1 MPRSSFSL
9 TAPRRVLCA
18 LCSVPLLLLGGFL
31 SGAPAGDAPVGEAP
45 KAGGGPVIRPD
56 ARSEKGPAK
65 DGVADLRIP
74 VQEMIARVDQVLRV
88 PNGLLTGRLSAI
100 TRAGDSS
107 VWEFSL
113 YKRNLKIRD
122 IAESV
127 LLYQFSSK
135 RRGLEAKVLY
145 REDGEVVWLWD
156 ATRRQLFRKRD
167 LEKFQG
173 VLGTSFTFLDLSG
186 SGYQAGYSGRSV
198 RLTEVGGA
206 RLARLSMVPINPGR
220 YSKLILL
227 ANPAERYRP
236 LRIDYH
242 DRDRILFKTLNFQYG
257 ELLDRKSGNTG
268 AAALPTR
275 LEMLDL
281 KNGMIS
287 RIEYFTL
294 DVSVAP
300 EDAFFDPEFLN
311 R

>member
-1 MPRSSFSL
+1 MI
-9 TAPRRVLCA
+9 
-18 LCSVPLLLLGGFL
+18 
-31 SGAPAGDAPVGEAP
+31 
-45 KAGGGPVIRPD
+45 GPGKEEP
-56 ARSEKGPAK
+56 
-65 DGVADLRIP
+65 ADLRIP

-88 PNGLLTGRLSAI
+88 PAGLLTGRLTAV
-100 TRAGDSS
+100 TRSGDSA

-113 YKRNLKIRD
+113 HKKGLKHGE
-122 IAESV
+122 IAETV
-127 LLYQFSSK
+127 MLYQFSSK

-156 ATRRQLFRKRD
+156 APRRQLFRKRD

-173 VLGTSFTFLDLSG
+173 VLGTGFTFLDLSG

-198 RLTEVGGA
+198 RLLPEGGK
-206 RLARLSMVPINPGR
+206 RLARLMMTPINPGL
-220 YSKLILL
+220 YSSLVLL
-227 ANPAERYRP
+227 ANPDESYRP

-242 DRDRILFKTLNFQYG
+242 DRERILFKTLNFQYG
-257 ELLDRKSGNTG
+257 ELLDRKTGRTG
-268 AAALPTR
+268 AGNLPTR

-294 DVSVAP
+294 DVSVSP
-300 EDAFFDPEFLN
+300 EDAFFDPEYLN

>member
-1 MPRSSFSL
+1 MERKRKSVSL
-9 TAPRRVLCA
+9 FTYALAFLPGVALVLLVA
-18 LCSVPLLLLGGFL
+18 GL
-31 SGAPAGDAPVGEAP
+31 SGAPPVSRGGAPVLGPDVKSGKDAPAP
-45 KAGGGPVIRPD
+45 D
-56 ARSEKGPAK
+56 SSRSEAE
-65 DGVADLRIP
+65 LRIP

-88 PNGLLTGRLSAI
+88 PVGLLTGRLSVV
-100 TRAGDSS
+100 TRTGDAA

-113 YKRNLKIRD
+113 YKKNLRVRD
-122 IAESV
+122 IAETV

-156 ATRRQLFRKRD
+156 AVRRQLFRKRD

-173 VLGTSFTFLDLSG
+173 VLGTSFTFLDLAG

-198 RLTEVGGA
+198 RLVQAEGT

-220 YSKLILL
+220 YSRLVLL
-227 ANPAERYRP
+227 ANPQERYRP

-242 DRDRILFKTLNFQYG
+242 DRDRVLFKTLNFQYG
-257 ELLDRKSGNTG
+257 ELLDRKSGGTG
-268 AAALPTR
+268 GATLPTR

-300 EDAFFDPEFLN
+300 QDAFFDPEFLN

>member
-1 MPRSSFSL
+1 MISP
-9 TAPRRVLCA
+9 A
-18 LCSVPLLLLGGFL
+18 GK
-31 SGAPAGDAPVGEAP
+31 SGAVLPKEGGE
-45 KAGGGPVIRPD
+45 
-56 ARSEKGPAK
+56 
-65 DGVADLRIP
+65 LRIP

-88 PNGLLTGRLSAI
+88 PSGLLTGRLSAV
-100 TRAGDSS
+100 TRTGDAA

-113 YKRNLKIRD
+113 YKKNLKVRD
-122 IAESV
+122 IAETV

-156 ATRRQLFRKRD
+156 AVRRQLFRKRD

-173 VLGTSFTFLDLSG
+173 VLGTSFTYLDLSG

-198 RLTEVGGA
+198 RLTEAEGT

-220 YSKLILL
+220 YSRLVLL
-227 ANPAERYRP
+227 ANPDRSYRP
-236 LRIDYH
+236 LRLDYH
-242 DRDRILFKTLNFQYG
+242 DRDRVLFKTLNFQYG
-257 ELLDRKSGNTG
+257 ELLDRKSGG
-268 AAALPTR
+268 AGTATLPTR

-294 DVSVAP
+294 DVSVTP